1 MSQFLICI
9 VFVVYVC
16 FTQGQIWI
24 ALFVQHS
31 LLLMGRP
38 GYCSE
43 QYNFN
48 TLTTGKCWYDTSRK
62 RVIAMNTF
70 TWKDGS
76 CIIPFSSRPYHTF
89 IMDTVAVWPQ
99 SFEKKKKVIAS
110 VCMISWDEAMFV
122 TGHQCFFYSV
132 RTVKFPHVD
141 THFFSWKF
149 QECRGYSLKFCLSN
163 ESCRWRHVFTC
174 KNAIYLASPCIYSI
188 S

>member
-16 FTQGQIWI
+16 FTQGQISI

-43 QYNFN
+43 QYNLN

-62 RVIAMNTF
+62 LVIAMNTF

-99 SFEKKKKVIAS
+99 SFEKKKKSNCKCVHDLLRWGH
-110 VCMISWDEAMFV
+110 VCDWTPV
-122 TGHQCFFYSV
+122 CFFLVSEMWNFH
-132 RTVKFPHVD
+132 TL
-141 THFFSWKF
+141 THIFSPENF
-149 QECRGYSLKFCLSN
+149 RSA
-163 ESCRWRHVFTC
+163 V
-174 KNAIYLASPCIYSI
+174 AIV
-188 S
+188 